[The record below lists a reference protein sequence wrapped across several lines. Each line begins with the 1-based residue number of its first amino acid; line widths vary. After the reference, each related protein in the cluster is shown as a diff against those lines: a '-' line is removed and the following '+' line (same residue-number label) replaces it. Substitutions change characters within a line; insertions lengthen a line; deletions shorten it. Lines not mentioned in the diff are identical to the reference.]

1 LAEEKTG
8 DIKMPT
14 IDIEYQELEELIDR
28 PTCRALFGNPQN
40 LQIEAINDKLSLV
53 KAEVKGYNQADGT
66 LSIEMKDTNRA
77 DLWSAEGLARG
88 LRCYLGLEKEPRQYV
103 VGKPIIEINV
113 NTKLYNIRPYIACAV
128 IKNIHL
134 SDNIIRGIMH
144 LQDKLDQTN
153 GRNRQKTSIGI
164 YNFDLIKPPIE
175 YTAVKPDAVNFVPLG
190 FSDKMSL
197 DEILKLHPKGIEY
210 GSIVKK
216 NPLYPMLFDFEGKV
230 LSFPP
235 IINSTDLGKI
245 TEESKNLLV
254 EVTGTLHKTV
264 LNTLNLVTVALI
276 DHGGKAYSATIH
288 YPEGSEYSEKTVVTP
303 DFNNQVVPLSVEYT
317 NRLLGLKL
325 TREKICEL
333 LFTAGLGVEK
343 VSADKISVLVP
354 CYRVDVMHQ
363 VDIIEDVAIAYGYNN
378 IEPIWRELPTTGR
391 TKPDQHFIDV
401 ARELMVGLGYQETLN
416 NTLTNQESLFKKMNT
431 EPIKIIELSNPKIG
445 TMNCMRNWLLP
456 SLMEFLSINQSVEF
470 PQKIF
475 ELGKVTLL
483 DETKE
488 TRTRDEDWLV
498 AVTSHPNAN
507 FSEIKSVLDSFMGNF
522 GVEWQIKE
530 AAHPSFIEGRV
541 GKVIVEGI
549 EVGVVGEVNPLVLEA
564 WKLENPVAALE
575 INFHRILRNKLEKTQ
590 KV

>member
-1 LAEEKTG
+1 
-8 DIKMPT
+8 MPT
-14 IDIEYQELEELIDR
+14 IDIEYRELEELIDR
-28 PTCRALFGNPQN
+28 NTCRPLFGNPQN
-40 LQIEAINDKLSLV
+40 LQIEAIDDKLSLV

-88 LRCYLGLEKEPRQYV
+88 LRCYLGFEKGPRHYA
-103 VGKPIIEINV
+103 VGKPAIEINV
-113 NTKLYNIRPYIACAV
+113 NSKLYNIRPYIACAV
-128 IKNIHL
+128 IKDIHL

-175 YTAVKPDAVNFVPLG
+175 YTAVKPGAVNFVPLG
-190 FSDKMSL
+190 FTDKMSL
-197 DEILKLHPKGIEY
+197 DEILERHPKGIEY
-210 GSIVKK
+210 GNIIKK
-216 NPLYPMLFDFEGKV
+216 HPLYPILFDSEGKV

-235 IINSTDLGKI
+235 IINSIDLGKI
-245 TEESKNLLV
+245 TEESRNLLV
-254 EVTGTLHKTV
+254 EVTGTLHETV
-264 LNTLNLVTVALI
+264 LNTLNLVTLALI
-276 DHGGKAYSATIH
+276 DRGGKAYTATIN
-288 YPEGSEYSEKTVVTP
+288 YPETSDYSEKTVVTP
-303 DFNNQVVPLSVEYT
+303 DFSHHIVVLSVEYT

-325 TREKICEL
+325 TEEKICEL

-343 VSADKISVLVP
+343 VSADRISVQVP

-378 IEPIWRELPTTGR
+378 IAPIWRELATTGR
-391 TKPDQHFIDV
+391 AKPDQRFIDV

-416 NTLTNQESLFKKMNT
+416 TTLTNQESLFKKMNA
-431 EPIKIIELSNPKIG
+431 EPAKIIELSNPKIV
-445 TMNCMRNWLLP
+445 TMTCLRDWLLP

-488 TRTRDEDWLV
+488 TRTRDEDWLA

-507 FSEIKSVLDSFMGNF
+507 FSEIKSVLDSFMSNF
-522 GVEWQIKE
+522 GLDWQIKE
-530 AAHPSFIEGRV
+530 TLHPSFIEGRV
-541 GKVIVEGI
+541 GKIIIDGF

-564 WKLENPVAALE
+564 WKLENPAAAFE
-575 INFHRILRNKLEKTQ
+575 VNFYKILNSKLIK
-590 KV
+590 